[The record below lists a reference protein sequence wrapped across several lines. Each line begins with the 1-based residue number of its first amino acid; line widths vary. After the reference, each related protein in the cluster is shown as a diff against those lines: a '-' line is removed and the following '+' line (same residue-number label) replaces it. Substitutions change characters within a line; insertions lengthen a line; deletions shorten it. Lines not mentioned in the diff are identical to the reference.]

1 MTIGTRIKNLR
12 QNEKTSQVDLAKK
25 VGVSK
30 QTLYKYENDIIT
42 NIPSDKIELIAKELN
57 TTPAYLM
64 GWSEKDYAHKIVEI
78 AKNAT
83 VTLKSITVYEDDGSE
98 KLEDLFYSLNYFGRK
113 KAIEQLELLTKIPEY
128 LDDNNPDQGGS
139 RPDTSLDEE
148 NK

>member
-1 MTIGTRIKNLR
+1 MTIGARIKGLR
-12 QNEKTSQVDLAKK
+12 QNEKIFQVDLANKI
-25 VGVSK
+25 GVSK

-64 GWSEKDYAHKIVEI
+64 GWSEKDYSHKIVEI

-83 VTLKSITVYEDDGSE
+83 ATLKSITIYEDDGSE

-128 LDDNNPDQGGS
+128 LDDNNPDQS
-139 RPDTSLDEE
+139 DSKPDQRAIEH
-148 NK
+148 